1 MRGRLHALAA
11 TVAVAALITA
21 GYVLLA
27 PSQSSRLAEA
37 PAPPIERAEHAQTIE
52 FLEKNCL

>member
-1 MRGRLHALAA
+1 MCGRLHALAA
-11 TVAVAALITA
+11 TTAAAALITA

-27 PSQSSRLAEA
+27 PSQSSRPAEA

-52 FLEKNCL
+52 ALRRA